1 MNVKYFVQDKPLLS
15 KMVSI
20 TVLYLGDN
28 RDNEVLKSHL
38 SFKTKSEVTVKK
50 YVIYK
55 HFCEYKNVTL
65 SINSNYIRNLL
76 SFKNFIMKDDLLAES
91 LLKSAGFPRLI
102 SARYGPAAEAF
113 HVSAKTR
120 AARAQP
126 TAASSA
132 TMPLTRPPQQLELAT
147 WQRVSSGLWKMNSF

>member
-1 MNVKYFVQDKPLLS
+1 MNVKYLVQDKPLLS

-20 TVLYLGDN
+20 TALYLGDD
-28 RDNEVLKSHL
+28 RDNEVLNSHL
-38 SFKTKSEVTVKK
+38 SFKVETRESGVTVNKH
-50 YVIYK
+50 VIYK
-55 HFCEYKNVTL
+55 HLCEYKSVTL
-65 SINSNYIRNLL
+65 SINRETSCNNICNLS
-76 SFKNFIMKDDLLAES
+76 SFKNFIKKNGLLAES

-132 TMPLTRPPQQLELAT
+132 TMPLTRPPQQLE
-147 WQRVSSGLWKMNSF
+147 